1 MKYIVLVVAVLALA
15 PLSLTSVAQA
25 KGMVSLEPSEG
36 ELGTIIE
43 MRSERWT
50 PNAVVEIVAAV
61 SPDGATP
68 GSFNGPLAVSR
79 ADSEGRWSV
88 RFPIETVGDFVLP
101 SGPSLV
107 YLRAQSGGMPIAAT
121 GEVTRAFALIED
133 SRRPSGAGG
142 VNLTVAVEGGFS
154 DESFYVSYRRVGD
167 EQFVLPA
174 NLVHANPR
182 QAYEQEI
189 RGLQDG
195 DWEILVLPVD
205 GAQLLGGGPFDEVEA
220 VLCQNPTCSWS
231 RDSVAEVVRV
241 TTVSVQDGEVSAAT
255 VVLGRGEDDVA
266 APFGQDRA
274 VTDGGGWSAGVRF
287 GLAVGAL
294 TAIGMLGLAARH
306 LSRRRT
312 IG

>member
-1 MKYIVLVVAVLALA
+1 MKYIVLVVAVLAA
-15 PLSLTSVAQA
+15 LSLTPVAQA
-25 KGMVSLEPSEG
+25 KSLVSLDPSEG

-50 PNAVVEIVAAV
+50 PNAVVEILAAV
-61 SPDGATP
+61 SPDGTTP

-107 YLRAQSGGMPIAAT
+107 YLRAQSGGTPIAAT

-167 EQFVLPA
+167 EQFVLPS

-182 QAYEQEI
+182 QAYEQKI
-189 RGLQDG
+189 RGLHDG
-195 DWEILVLPVD
+195 DWEVLVLPVHE
-205 GAQLLGGGPFDEVEA
+205 AQLLGGPFDEVEA
-220 VLCQNPTCSWS
+220 VLCQFPACSLS
-231 RDSVAEVVRV
+231 LDSVAEVVRV
-241 TTVSVQDGEVSAAT
+241 TTVSVQDGEVSAAS
-255 VVLGRGEDDVA
+255 VVLGRGENDVE
-266 APFGQDRA
+266 PPSDQDRL
-274 VTDGGGWSAGVRF
+274 VTDDGGGWSAGVRF
-287 GLAVGAL
+287 GLGIGAL

-306 LSRRRT
+306 LSRPRT